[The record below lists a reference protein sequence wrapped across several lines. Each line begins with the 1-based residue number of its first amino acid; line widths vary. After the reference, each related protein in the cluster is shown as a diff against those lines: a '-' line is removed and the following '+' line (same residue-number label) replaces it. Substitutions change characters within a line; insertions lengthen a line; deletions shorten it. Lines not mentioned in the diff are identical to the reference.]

1 MQQRAFSVI
10 SFDYRN
16 MLDQERNQRC

>member
-1 MQQRAFSVI
+1 MQQRTFSVI